1 MYRGG
6 MQPTGQLTQMLQAYH
21 LTAWKPDQFME
32 RQRAE
37 AEAAEALARYLVGLR
52 AKGDVGEISE
62 EMVRV
67 VEYARWVL
75 ANQEDHW
82 ETRAKMDSFQGLSV
96 LLVVTWDVPT
106 LPGRAEL
113 MTYLEEWLRQ
123 VWGEGADK
131 KVKAWRRRVN
141 RQQGGEEN
149 I

>member
-1 MYRGG
+1 MTATR
-6 MQPTGQLTQMLQAYH
+6 QLTRLLQAYH

-52 AKGDVGEISE
+52 ATGEVGEISE
-62 EMVRV
+62 EMVRA

-75 ANQEDHW
+75 TNQEDHW
-82 ETRAKMDSFQGLSV
+82 ETRAKMDSFEGLSV
-96 LLVVTWDVPT
+96 LLIATWDVPT

-113 MTYLEEWLRQ
+113 VTYLEEWLRQ

-131 KVKAWRRRVN
+131 KVEEWRRKVN
-141 RQQGGEEN
+141 RQREG
-149 I
+149 